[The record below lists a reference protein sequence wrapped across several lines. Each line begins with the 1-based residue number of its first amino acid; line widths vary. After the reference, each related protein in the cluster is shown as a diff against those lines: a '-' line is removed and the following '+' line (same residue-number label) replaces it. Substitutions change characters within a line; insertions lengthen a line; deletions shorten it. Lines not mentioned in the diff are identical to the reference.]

1 MPMRDAAP
9 LVSLLGHEL
18 RAPAGVI
25 GGYLT
30 LIERALDRL
39 TPEQQQAVAGARR
52 AQHRLVEILD
62 DASRLTAAWRADAP
76 APLALAADT
85 LIADVRATAAAQGL
99 ALTASTNIEA
109 PLRVTAS
116 RVAVAEALVA
126 VAAAVARE
134 HGADVTLTVASVPN
148 GLVACHVHDRPG
160 SNSVTMTNPGSGSTS
175 PPAVIIS
182 GGGGSGATATANLSG
197 GTVASIT
204 VTNAGSGYTSTPAV
218 AIAAPPANYFITR
231 FEPFEFSFGDHS
243 PQCCNWCQRRVGRQ

>member
-116 RVAVAEALVA
+116 RAAVAEALVA

-134 HGADVTLTVASVPN
+134 HGADVRFTVSSVPN
-148 GLVACHVHDRPG
+148 GLVACHVRVASGDAEPADSEASHEPFNVLRPG
-160 SNSVTMTNPGSGSTS
+160 LGLRLVV
-175 PPAVIIS
+175 A
-182 GGGGSGATATANLSG
+182 ATAL
-197 GTVASIT
+197 VH
-204 VTNAGSGYTSTPAV
+204 AGAHLDEVLVQG
-218 AIAAPPANYFITR
+218 
-231 FEPFEFSFGDHS
+231 
-243 PQCCNWCQRRVGRQ
+243 RRVGVDVVFPVSA